1 MAKCSEAA
9 DGVARE
15 SVRSRGK
22 PARSP
27 GRPSRRDG
35 SAAIPAGFDVAAHCG
50 VPTTQLIGAQDQ
62 RWRYVEAACF
72 GGFEH
77 EHKFEIWLEL
87 ELERKWKFWKHSR
100 RIRRATSLAQSIDLV
115 IDSFKSRHQ

>member
-15 SVRSRGK
+15 SLRSRGK

-27 GRPSRRDG
+27 GRPSRRDD
-35 SAAIPAGFDVAAHCG
+35 SAAISAGLDVAARCG
-50 VPTTQLIGAQDQ
+50 VPVTQLIGAQDQ
-62 RWRYVEAACF
+62 RWRYAEAACF

-87 ELERKWKFWKHSR
+87 ELERKRKFCQRNR
-100 RIRRATSLAQSIDLV
+100 RIRRATSLTQSIDL
-115 IDSFKSRHQ
+115 IIESFKLRHQ